1 MSKIARAQRELDYLK
16 SSQKKDKID
25 LENEKSKF
33 INQIKSIDKSTIFPT
48 PKKITLWQRI
58 LKVLNF

>member
-1 MSKIARAQRELDYLK
+1 M
-16 SSQKKDKID
+16 KDKID
-25 LENEKSKF
+25 LDNEKSKF
-33 INQIKSIDKSTIFPT
+33 IKEIKSIDKSEIFPT